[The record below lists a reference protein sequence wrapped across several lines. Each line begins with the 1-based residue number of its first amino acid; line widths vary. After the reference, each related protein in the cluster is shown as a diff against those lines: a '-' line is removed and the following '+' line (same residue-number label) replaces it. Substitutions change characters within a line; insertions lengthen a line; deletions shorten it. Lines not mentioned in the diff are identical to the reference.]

1 VALRIT
7 IQHDLDGLARE
18 IGKLSR
24 QYQDKTIAASMNKA
38 GAKALTTAKREA
50 SRILGVKQKDIARG
64 SQGRKMY
71 LFRAN
76 PRQLNV
82 EVRAFGRAFNLTRF
96 NAVPAGN
103 GMMATVMGRVRR
115 VPRAFTMNKAGQ
127 PVMRRKGRSRFP
139 LEQVWGASAA
149 DSFRTKT
156 VQDAVVGR
164 FEKELPVEYA
174 RAFARTITMI
184 DRRRRGGRR

>member
-1 VALRIT
+1 MALRIG

-18 IGKLSR
+18 IGKLAAR
-24 QYQDKTIAASMNKA
+24 EQDKTIAAAMNKA

-96 NAVPAGN
+96 NATPAGN
-103 GMMATVMGRVRR
+103 GMMATVMGKVRR
-115 VPRAFTMNKAGQ
+115 VPGAFRMNKAGQ
-127 PVMRRKGRSRFP
+127 PIMRRKGAARFP
-139 LEQVWGASAA
+139 LTQIWGASAA

-174 RAFARTITMI
+174 RAFTRTITMI